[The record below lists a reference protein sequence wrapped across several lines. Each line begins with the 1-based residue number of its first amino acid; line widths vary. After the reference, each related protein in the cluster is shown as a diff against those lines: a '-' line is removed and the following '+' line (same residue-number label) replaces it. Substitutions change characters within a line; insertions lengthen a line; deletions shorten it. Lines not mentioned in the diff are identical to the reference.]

1 MTMSDCVFCRIAAGE
16 IPAARVWEDD
26 EVVAFNDINPSA
38 PVHVLV
44 IPRRHVATLDDAAR
58 SDTALMGRMLLA
70 ASAVAKQLG
79 VTSGY
84 RVVMNVNAG
93 AGQAV
98 FHVHLHVLGGRGFG
112 WPPG

>member
-1 MTMSDCVFCRIAAGE
+1 MSDCVFCRIAAGE
-16 IPAARVWEDD
+16 IPATRVWED
-26 EVVAFNDINPSA
+26 EHVVAFNDISPAA

-44 IPRRHVATLDDAAR
+44 IPRRHVATLDDATPDDA
-58 SDTALMGRMLLA
+58 ALLGRMMLA
-70 ASAVAKQLG
+70 ASAVARTLG
-79 VTSGY
+79 VSAGY

-93 AGQAV
+93 AGQVV